1 MENDFVTIARFQFVH
16 DPGLEMLQIKLEDA
30 GIQSVVFNQN
40 MGGLAPLHNWAS
52 GGIQVRVPAE
62 NEPLAALIWE
72 ELQKTLEYAD
82 FEDPELAKMRSEE
95 DEGMQR
101 NWRACLV
108 VLAMLVF
115 IIAYLIYASR

>member
-82 FEDPELAKMRSEE
+82 FELS
-95 DEGMQR
+95 
-101 NWRACLV
+101 
-108 VLAMLVF
+108 
-115 IIAYLIYASR
+115 LIHI